1 MNSQPK
7 KNNKVLIL
15 LLIVFVLPV
24 AVAKLVLSFD
34 LYQAGATNQGVLLV
48 NDINYSN
55 LAMTNPKPHSW
66 QMLYLLPD
74 TCEQV
79 CKDRLYVLHQS
90 YIALGKDRD
99 RVSPIIL
106 VSRNSD
112 INTLKQLDISFQQV
126 PANNALA
133 ALLTQQQLVIVDPL
147 GSLIM
152 QYDQVIG
159 RDANIAQGKAM
170 IADLRKMLKLSRVG

>member
-7 KNNKVLIL
+7 KSNNTLIL
-15 LLIVFVLPV
+15 LLVVFVLPV
-24 AVAKLVLSFD
+24 AAAKLVLSLE
-34 LYQAGATNQGVLLV
+34 LYQGGATNKGALMSS
-48 NDINYSN
+48 DINYST
-55 LAMTNPKPHSW
+55 LAMPNPKPHTW
-66 QMLYLLPD
+66 QMLYLLPEI
-74 TCEQV
+74 CEQS
-79 CKDRLYVLHQS
+79 CQDRLYVLHQS

-106 VSRNSD
+106 IGSNSD
-112 INTLKQLDISFQQV
+112 INSLKKMDISFLQV
-126 PANNALA
+126 PVNKALA

-152 QYDQVIG
+152 QYNDVTG

>member
-7 KNNKVLIL
+7 KKNNALLIL
-15 LLIVFVLPV
+15 LAVFVLPI

-34 LYQAGATNQGVLLV
+34 LYNGGATNKGILLPS
-48 NDINYSN
+48 DINYSN
-55 LAMTNPKPHSW
+55 LAMPNPKPHTW
-66 QMLYLLPD
+66 QMLYLLPKR
-74 TCEQV
+74 CEQT
-79 CKDRLYVLHQS
+79 CQDQLYVLHQS

-99 RVSPIIL
+99 RVVPIIL
-106 VSRNSD
+106 INHDSD
-112 INTLKQLDISFQQV
+112 TRTLNNLNMAFEQV
-126 PANNALA
+126 TANKALA
-133 ALLTQQQLVIVDPL
+133 DLLTQQQLVIVDPL

-152 QYDQVIG
+152 QYNQVAG

>member
-7 KNNKVLIL
+7 KSNKTLIL
-15 LLIVFVLPV
+15 LLVVFVLPV

-34 LYQAGATNQGVLLV
+34 LYQGGATNKGALMSP
-48 NDINYSN
+48 DINYST
-55 LAMTNPKPHSW
+55 LAMPNPKPHSW
-66 QMLYLLPD
+66 QMLYLLPEI
-74 TCEQV
+74 CEQS
-79 CKDRLYVLHQS
+79 CQDRLYVLHQG

-99 RVSPIIL
+99 RVIPIIL
-106 VSRNSD
+106 IDRNSD
-112 INTLKQLDISFQQV
+112 INTLKKLGVTFQQV
-126 PANNALA
+126 PVNQALA

-152 QYDQVIG
+152 QYNKVTG